1 MLVWFYLGADFQ
13 NITTKFLIN
22 DRISSGCVVFQPVD
36 DQVLENNEAV
46 VLVLGTDD
54 EDVDIDINQ
63 FTVTIIDNEGI
74 L

>member
-54 EDVDIDINQ
+54 EDIDVDINQ